1 MIEIEI
7 PEEQKIYTKQDYV
20 EDPIYQ
26 NFIHSLKSEASRTNY
41 SQFLIKYYLS
51 VPPNNILS
59 LSQILKKDRKV
70 MEQEIIFP
78 RTNSLRIS

>member
-26 NFIHSLKSEASRTNY
+26 NFIHSL
-41 SQFLIKYYLS
+41 
-51 VPPNNILS
+51 
-59 LSQILKKDRKV
+59 
-70 MEQEIIFP
+70 
-78 RTNSLRIS
+78 